1 MVEKINKTSPIQEKV
16 KANNNIFFVKKSS
29 LKYTYK
35 NKNGIRKG
43 FKQSDSVSKLNEI
56 RTILII
62 AIIKNPLRKSS
73 FFINYS
79 VWVIGVG
86 FQKSIKTK

>member
-1 MVEKINKTSPIQEKV
+1 MEKINNTSPIQEKV
-16 KANNNIFFVKKSS
+16 KANNNIFFVEKSS

-43 FKQSDSVSKLNEI
+43 FIQSDNVSKFNEI
-56 RTILII
+56 KTILIV
-62 AIIKNPLRKSS
+62 AIIKNPLRKNS

-79 VWVIGVG
+79 DWFIGVG
-86 FQKSIKTK
+86 FLKSINTK